1 MSRSPLRPRIKVC
14 GITRPEDG
22 QACAALGADA
32 IGLVFYPP
40 SPRAVTVAQAQEV
53 VAALPPFVTV
63 VALFVDPT
71 VEEVNHVLQTVP
83 IDVLQFHGDEPA
95 AFCRQ
100 FHRPYLKAVRVQPGL
115 NLLHYASLYPDAR
128 ALLTDAYQP
137 GVPGG
142 TGHRFDWSLLPESLP
157 LPLILSGGLDPD
169 NIALAVAQ
177 VKPAAVDVSSGVE
190 AAKGIK
196 DAAKVAAF
204 IAGAC
209 YAPL

>member
-1 MSRSPLRPRIKVC
+1 M
-14 GITRPEDG
+14 
-22 QACAALGADA
+22 
-32 IGLVFYPP
+32 
-40 SPRAVTVAQAQEV
+40 
-53 VAALPPFVTV
+53 
-63 VALFVDPT
+63 
-71 VEEVNHVLQTVP
+71 
-83 IDVLQFHGDEPA
+83 
-95 AFCRQ
+95 
-100 FHRPYLKAVRVQPGL
+100 
-115 NLLHYASLYPDAR
+115 
-128 ALLTDAYQP
+128 
-137 GVPGG
+137 PGG